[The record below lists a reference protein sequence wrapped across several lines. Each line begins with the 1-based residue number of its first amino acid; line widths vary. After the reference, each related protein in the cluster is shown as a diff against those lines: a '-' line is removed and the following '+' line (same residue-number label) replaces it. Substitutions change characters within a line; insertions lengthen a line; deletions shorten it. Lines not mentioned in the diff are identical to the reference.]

1 MPHKV
6 LLVHQALPKMRQDFY
21 RWLTEAQRGLGE
33 KYSLI
38 FGTQFETS
46 TILVNMLLKLY
57 LLLLFVTVLTAPR
70 L

>member
-1 MPHKV
+1 
-6 LLVHQALPKMRQDFY
+6 MRQDFY

-38 FGTQFETS
+38 FGAQFETS

-57 LLLLFVTVLTAPR
+57 LLLLCVTVLTAPR